1 MLTYMVYRNAHHQLN
16 DWLDRNG
23 YRHSHARRQETP
35 HPYGISPRIS
45 HAHIDAHIDEHHP
58 YVTSPRMAHARIEQH
73 HAHMAHAHMDQEP
86 IGICILVR
94 SDAGDGAWS
103 LHAPGTNDHE
113 IADESAPPLVS
124 GEASWRNGQW
134 SRPDE
139 RDYDRAV
146 HALRR
151 KAHARMIHQEPT
163 GRAVFA
169 AHERN
174 HHITTSGRRALK
186 RSQFALPP
194 GPEEKRRGI
203 KGRLPIDSYGRARSA
218 LARASMMHHQG
229 HITAKQLM
237 AARRTVHKVWP
248 SIGIDAT

>member
-1 MLTYMVYRNAHHQLN
+1 MA
-16 DWLDRNG
+16 
-23 YRHSHARRQETP
+23 HAR
-35 HPYGISPRIS
+35 
-45 HAHIDAHIDEHHP
+45 IDEQHP
-58 YVTSPRMAHARIEQH
+58 YVTSPRMAHA
-73 HAHMAHAHMDQEP
+73 HMAHAHMANARMDEEP

-103 LHAPGTNDHE
+103 LRDPEVNDHE
-113 IADESAPPLVS
+113 IADGSAPPLVS
-124 GEASWRNGQW
+124 GEASWRNGRW

-139 RDYDRAV
+139 RDYDRAL
-146 HALRR
+146 HALRKR
-151 KAHARMIHQEPT
+151 AHARMIDQEPT

-169 AHERN
+169 THERD

-203 KGRLPIDSYGRARSA
+203 KGRLPIDSYGRAHSA

-229 HITAKQLM
+229 HITMKQLM
-237 AARRTVHKVWP
+237 AARRAVHRAWP

>member
-1 MLTYMVYRNAHHQLN
+1 
-16 DWLDRNG
+16 
-23 YRHSHARRQETP
+23 
-35 HPYGISPRIS
+35 
-45 HAHIDAHIDEHHP
+45 
-58 YVTSPRMAHARIEQH
+58 
-73 HAHMAHAHMDQEP
+73 MDGELL
-86 IGICILVR
+86 GICILVR

-103 LHAPGTNDHE
+103 LHDPEADDHE
-113 IADESAPPLVS
+113 IAYGSEPPLAS
-124 GEASWRNGQW
+124 GEASWQNGRW

-139 RDYDRAV
+139 RDYDHAV
-146 HALRR
+146 RTLRKR
-151 KAHARMIHQEPT
+151 AHARVIHQEPT

-169 AHERN
+169 AHERD

-229 HITAKQLM
+229 HITAKQLT
-237 AARRTVHKVWP
+237 AARRAVHRAWP
-248 SIGIDAT
+248 SIGINAT